1 MTNSVR
7 KALGPLATA
16 GLIASLAATMA
27 VGAVSA
33 TTPVVGSPITI
44 GTINNTVDGTAQ
56 AIPSVII
63 GANDQATGTVVL
75 REAQPG
81 MFSASVDQN
90 ILRVCY
96 QSTTGQKAEVFT
108 RAPWLVVTA
117 GNLSI
122 RAISDP
128 TIPSGGVAAGTGVR
142 GYLGSYTLPQS
153 YNGPFCAQ
161 WIVFTPSTTAS
172 TLEIRGSAADGTML
186 PAGPNNGPHVNVD
199 AQQTPGP
206 VTLNICMVPQENLTN
221 PAYQTLGSCL
231 SSYTGFRAVQNAVRV
246 YGANVAV
253 AAVSQPELR
262 KGLLNQPAGNVTIT
276 ETATYQLGNYWYLG
290 YASQAIWF
298 QIVPNNM
305 RDVLPSVYF
314 NTDRVTP
321 VVATNSA
328 ESGLIATFGRWVN
341 NTTFTAVV
349 NQRAFVPVSGAWV
362 PGKITV
368 SNIQYSATNDA
379 ALGPVQLQVCSTG
392 SMVPVYP
399 LYAYWMPNTYY
410 LAGTTVWPAV
420 QPVPGTPIAYQA
432 LTAGTSGPSHY
443 AWPTTIGTTFTD
455 GTSGLV
461 WQVIAAP
468 AATYTTTDAACPGVW
483 ASAENSANFNQ
494 TVSNA
499 KIVGGSSMLG
509 SIAPGVAGPGTS
521 TWTFNTVIVKKGTYV
536 TLRLQV
542 VSEAVV
548 GDRIEIWGRTSK
560 TGAWTKYTTRLVSA
574 NGYIYYFRKVSGY
587 QEFQAL
593 FAGSGI
599 SADSYAVPRYYR
611 ALGH

>member
-81 MFSASVDQN
+81 MFSAAVNQN

-153 YNGPFCAQ
+153 YNGPYCAQ

-206 VTLNICMVPQENLTN
+206 VTLNICMVPQES
-221 PAYQTLGSCL
+221 YQWWTGGSCL
-231 SSYTGFRAVQNAVRV
+231 SSSTDYRLVQNAVRV

-392 SMVPVYP
+392 TMVPVYP
-399 LYAYWMPNTYY
+399 VYADWMANTYY
-410 LAGTTVWPAV
+410 AVGAKVLPNNNYTTATAGFV
-420 QPVPGTPIAYQA
+420 YQA
-432 LTAGTSGPSHY
+432 MTAGTSSPTTEPT
-443 AWPTTIGTTFTD
+443 WPTVLGATVYDNGVNWMAVA
-455 GTSGLV
+455 SGST
-461 WQVIAAP
+461 
-468 AATYTTTDAACPGVW
+468 TYTNSDAACPGVS

-536 TLRLQV
+536 TLRLQAV
-542 VSEAVV
+542 KGAVV

-560 TGAWTKYTTRLVSA
+560 TGAWTKYTTRLVGA
-574 NGYIYYFRKVSGY
+574 NGYIFYFKKVSSY

-593 FAGSGI
+593 FAGSNTAA
-599 SADSYAVPRYYR
+599 SSYAVPRYYR